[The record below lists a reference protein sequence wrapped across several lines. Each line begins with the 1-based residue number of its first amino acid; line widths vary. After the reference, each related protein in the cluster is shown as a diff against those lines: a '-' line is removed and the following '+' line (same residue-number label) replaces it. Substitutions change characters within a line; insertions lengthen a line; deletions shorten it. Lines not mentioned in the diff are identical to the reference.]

1 MGLGVDIRHGHGHG
15 LGLVL
20 VMLSTKLSGLLRRC
34 TGTPVLEFAFF
45 VLALLFVLWVAQGVQ
60 QHAQDGER
68 RWQKDRDAGLV
79 VADKAVLVPL
89 TVLWCQRDSNLIR
102 LASDANSDARCRS
115 GIWTV
120 LLSWVRSGQEVQKQN
135 ESDSSIVLQ
144 AWQKEVAARAQQWQ
158 LRWKTADAAQINAA
172 LTAEAS
178 SVPNAQAALP
188 LEAGQPLLSLEPQ
201 LPSEVLRLQ
210 ALSNER
216 MTQWDRWMKDVVLPV
231 TQSPIT
237 VDQLEALWSVG
248 KSLDGSGGDVGARMV
263 RQSLRAYEQAA
274 RAGFLQKI
282 VGYLPWLLL
291 GQWLFTV
298 FATYWMRARISP
310 LQQFN
315 GLLCL
320 GLLFWFAL
328 FALGAAPSPLA
339 YQLFM
344 MGLGLWMV
352 LSWLVVHFY
361 PHLLPP
367 PLDVK
372 PVNASWI
379 PGWWLFTATGWL
391 LLLDQS
397 LNFHERLRF
406 LALEQWWAWC
416 LSAILL
422 PLAALAA
429 PWVLNWV
436 HFLSHALWGRRTFFG
451 VGLRSLV
458 GGLVVSVFYLA
469 HRQNIPQYVTGELLK
484 MVFIV
489 CLCGWCVWKM
499 PLAAQLWHAGHSRT
513 SVRYLL
519 GAMSLML
526 LASAAAFVTSDK
538 GPLLVMALLLAV
550 LLATVLG
557 WTGGMGL
564 LILGFA
570 AIFLVGVDLD
580 VVGERLQAWR
590 NPFTADRDDMAR
602 LMWFQL
608 EAARYEWGFGVGQV
622 PWCGTAR
629 LDVCHGLPLQ
639 LQSDYT
645 FTAIMG
651 WWGPWGAWA
660 WLLLFS
666 AYVYR
671 ALVYCA
677 RVSPAVLTPLTL
689 LEPKIVK
696 EVTAIHLLFLFAV
709 LVLMQTWITVAGNLG
724 WLPLTGVTWPLMSYG
739 KSSLWIT
746 SLFVGAWGLRRPNA

>member
-1 MGLGVDIRHGHGHG
+1 MVQANMVGSLRSSKGT
-15 LGLVL
+15 LGLE
-20 VMLSTKLSGLLRRC
+20 GIF
-34 TGTPVLEFAFF
+34 FA
-45 VLALLFVLWVAQGVQ
+45 LALLFVLWVAQGVQ
-60 QHAQDGER
+60 QHAQDGDR

-79 VADKAVLVPL
+79 ASDKAVLVPL
-89 TVLWCQRDSNLIR
+89 TVLWCRRDSDFIR
-102 LASDANSDARCRS
+102 VGIDTNSETRCPSGLWASA
-115 GIWTV
+115 
-120 LLSWVRSGQEVQKQN
+120 LSWVRSGPDVQKKY
-135 ESDSSIVLQ
+135 ESDKSIVLE
-144 AWQKEVAARAQQWQ
+144 AWQKDVASRAQQWQ
-158 LRWKTADAAQINAA
+158 LRWKAADAAQISAA
-172 LTAEAS
+172 LTAEAQTASDS
-178 SVPNAQAALP
+178 SPALP
-188 LEAGQPLLSLEPQ
+188 IEAGQPLLSFEPQ
-201 LPSEVLRLQ
+201 LPAEVMRLQ

-216 MTQWDRWMKDVVLPV
+216 MLLWNRWMTDVVLPL
-231 TQSPIT
+231 TQSKIT
-237 VDQLEALWSVG
+237 EDQADALWSVG
-248 KSLDGSGGDVGARMV
+248 KSLDGIGVDVGARLV
-263 RQSLRAYEQAA
+263 RQSLRVYEQSA
-274 RAGFLQKI
+274 RAGYLQNI
-282 VGYLPWLLL
+282 VEQLPWLLL

-298 FATYWMRARISP
+298 LATCWMRARVAP

-315 GLLCL
+315 GLILL
-320 GLLFWFAL
+320 GLLSWFAV
-328 FALGAAPSPLA
+328 FALGAAPSPFA
-339 YQLFM
+339 YQLLM
-344 MGLGLWMV
+344 LGLGLWMV
-352 LSWLVVHFY
+352 LSWVVVHFY
-361 PHLLPP
+361 PQILPP
-367 PLDVK
+367 PQDVK

-397 LNFHERLRF
+397 LHFHDRLRF
-406 LALEQWWAWC
+406 LALDQWWAWC
-416 LSAILL
+416 FAAILL

-429 PWVLNWV
+429 PWFLIWIQ
-436 HFLSHALWGRRTFFG
+436 FLSHALWGRRSYLG
-451 VGLRSLV
+451 VGLRWVLGALVV
-458 GGLVVSVFYLA
+458 GGFYLA
-469 HRQNIPQYVTGELLK
+469 HRQNIPQYVTGEFLK
-484 MVFIV
+484 IVFLV

-499 PLAAQLWHAGHSRT
+499 PLAAQLWHSGHART

-519 GAMSLML
+519 GAMSLL
-526 LASAAAFVTSDK
+526 LLVSAAAFVTEDK

-564 LILGFA
+564 LVLGFA

-590 NPFTADRDDMAR
+590 DPFTADRDDMAR

-622 PWCGTAR
+622 PWCGTSR
-629 LDVCHGLPLQ
+629 LDQCKGLPLQ

-651 WWGPWGAWA
+651 WWGPWGAWS

-677 RVSPAVLTPLTL
+677 RVSPSVLTPLTL
-689 LEPKIVK
+689 LQPKLVK

-709 LVLMQTWITVAGNLG
+709 LILMQTWITVAGNLG

-739 KSSLWIT
+739 KSSLWMT
-746 SLFVGAWGLRRPNA
+746 TFFVGAWGLRRPNA

>member
-1 MGLGVDIRHGHGHG
+1 MGQA
-15 LGLVL
+15 
-20 VMLSTKLSGLLRRC
+20 KLSGLLRKSK
-34 TGTPVLEFAFF
+34 GTLGLEAIFFAFG
-45 VLALLFVLWVAQGVQ
+45 LLFVLWIAQSVQ
-60 QHAQDGER
+60 LQAQDGER

-79 VADKAVLVPL
+79 ASDKAVLVPL
-89 TVLWCQRDSNLIR
+89 TVLWCQRDSDFIR
-102 LASDANSDARCRS
+102 SEIDTDGVARCRS
-115 GIWTV
+115 GVFDSV
-120 LLSWVRSGQEVQKQN
+120 LSRLSSGPDVPKKY
-135 ESDSSIVLQ
+135 ESDGNIFLQ
-144 AWQKEVAARAQQWQ
+144 TWQKEVASRAQHWQ
-158 LRWKTADAAQINAA
+158 LRWKAADAAQISAA
-172 LTAEAS
+172 LTAEAQTAS
-178 SVPNAQAALP
+178 DSATALP
-188 LEAGQPLLSLEPQ
+188 MEAGQALLSLESQ
-201 LPSEVLRLQ
+201 LPAEVLRLQ

-216 MTQWDRWMKDVVLPV
+216 MMQWDRWIKDVVQPV

-237 VDQLEALWSVG
+237 ADQADALWSVG
-248 KSLDGSGGDVGARMV
+248 KSLDGSGLDVGARMV
-263 RQSLRAYEQAA
+263 RQSLRVYEQAV
-274 RAGFLQKI
+274 RANYLQNI
-282 VGYLPWLLL
+282 LEHLPWLLL

-298 FATYWMRARISP
+298 LATYWMRAHVAP

-315 GLLCL
+315 GLIFL
-320 GLLFWFAL
+320 GLLFWFSL
-328 FALGAAPSPLA
+328 FAMGAAPSPFA
-339 YQLFM
+339 YQLLM
-344 MGLGLWMV
+344 LGLGLWM
-352 LSWLVVHFY
+352 LASWVVVHFY
-361 PHLLPP
+361 PQILPP
-367 PLDVK
+367 AQDVI

-397 LNFHERLRF
+397 LHFHDRLRF

-416 LSAILL
+416 ASAILL

-429 PWVLNWV
+429 PWVLTWIQ
-436 HFLSHALWGRRTFFG
+436 FLSHALWGRRSLFG
-451 VGLRSLV
+451 VGVRWV
-458 GGLVVSVFYLA
+458 FGAVVVSGFYLA
-469 HRQNIPQYVTGELLK
+469 HRQNIPQYVTGEFLK
-484 MVFIV
+484 IVFV
-489 CLCGWCVWKM
+489 VSLCGWCVWKM
-499 PLAAQLWHAGHSRT
+499 PLAAQLWHAGHART
-513 SVRYLL
+513 SLRYLL

-526 LASAAAFVTSDK
+526 LVSAAAFVTSDK

-564 LILGFA
+564 LVLGFA

-590 NPFTADRDDMAR
+590 DPFTADRDDMAR

-629 LDVCHGLPLQ
+629 LDVCRGLPLQ

-651 WWGPWGAWA
+651 WWGPWGAWS

-677 RVSPAVLTPLTL
+677 RVSPSVLTPLTL
-689 LEPKIVK
+689 LQPKFVK

-709 LVLMQTWITVAGNLG
+709 LILMQTWITVAGNLG
-724 WLPLTGVTWPLMSYG
+724 WLPLTGVTWPLMSFG

-746 SLFVGAWGLRRPNA
+746 TFFVGAWGLRRPNA

>member
-1 MGLGVDIRHGHGHG
+1 
-15 LGLVL
+15 
-20 VMLSTKLSGLLRRC
+20 
-34 TGTPVLEFAFF
+34 
-45 VLALLFVLWVAQGVQ
+45 
-60 QHAQDGER
+60 
-68 RWQKDRDAGLV
+68 
-79 VADKAVLVPL
+79 
-89 TVLWCQRDSNLIR
+89 
-102 LASDANSDARCRS
+102 
-115 GIWTV
+115 
-120 LLSWVRSGQEVQKQN
+120 
-135 ESDSSIVLQ
+135 
-144 AWQKEVAARAQQWQ
+144 
-158 LRWKTADAAQINAA
+158 
-172 LTAEAS
+172 
-178 SVPNAQAALP
+178 
-188 LEAGQPLLSLEPQ
+188 
-201 LPSEVLRLQ
+201 
-210 ALSNER
+210 
-216 MTQWDRWMKDVVLPV
+216 
-231 TQSPIT
+231 
-237 VDQLEALWSVG
+237 
-248 KSLDGSGGDVGARMV
+248 
-263 RQSLRAYEQAA
+263 
-274 RAGFLQKI
+274 
-282 VGYLPWLLL
+282 
-291 GQWLFTV
+291 
-298 FATYWMRARISP
+298 
-310 LQQFN
+310 
-315 GLLCL
+315 
-320 GLLFWFAL
+320 
-328 FALGAAPSPLA
+328 
-339 YQLFM
+339 
-344 MGLGLWMV
+344 
-352 LSWLVVHFY
+352 
-361 PHLLPP
+361 
-367 PLDVK
+367 
-372 PVNASWI
+372 
-379 PGWWLFTATGWL
+379 
-391 LLLDQS
+391 
-397 LNFHERLRF
+397 

-451 VGLRSLV
+451 VGLRWLV

-499 PLAAQLWHAGHSRT
+499 PLAAQLWHAGHTRT

-526 LASAAAFVTSDK
+526 LAFASAFVTSDK

-570 AIFLVGVDLD
+570 VIFLVGVDLD

-746 SLFVGAWGLRRPNA
+746 TLFVGAWGLRRPNA